1 MRSTNQRPHWGR
13 GLLLAIT
20 TGALLALPAVASAF
34 WNHDWSYRK
43 QITINPSANGIALKG
58 DLSEVPVLVRLH
70 EGVFKFTDANP
81 DGSDLRFVADDDKTP
96 LKFHVE
102 KYDSV
107 FNLAYIWVSI
117 PRVQAADKTTI
128 WMYYGNAHATSA
140 SDARETYDP
149 DQVLVYHFAERGIPA
164 ADSTG
169 YANNSSSTAV
179 PDEMGLIGTGAKFA
193 GAASLLV
200 PASASLALGSGGA
213 STVSFWIKPAAA
225 GSDAILY
232 SRRDGAHA
240 LSIGLDKGAVY
251 VAVSP
256 DSGSPQRTA
265 ATIPLGD
272 KVWHHIA
279 VTTGPQITLYID
291 GAVSS
296 TVSAPAPTLNSPAS
310 IGAESATPGAGAGA
324 VGGFTGEIDEF
335 EISKVARD
343 AAYVQLESDNQGSS
357 GKLLEFG
364 ADEQLSTWSSGYVGI
379 ILRSVTLDGW
389 VVIGILAVMGVL
401 SLAVMFQKTRQVLRA
416 AAANRAF
423 NALQLETRGDLYALN
438 QHVAGLKQGL
448 PEGRRLLVEDA
459 PLFRMF
465 SAGISEL
472 RQRVAAEGIN
482 QQTTPMSAHSIEAIR
497 ATLDSTLVD
506 ELDSLD
512 DTMVVL
518 TLAISGGPFLG
529 LLGTVVGVMITFA
542 AIAASG
548 DVNVNSIAPGIAA
561 ALVATVAGLAVAIP
575 ALFGYNY
582 LTTRIRRM
590 TAQMQ
595 VYIDTFI
602 TRMAENH
609 RSSTGAP
616 GASAPT
622 ARNTTPPQLREPAV
636 E

>member
-1 MRSTNQRPHWGR
+1 MRSTNQRPQWGR

-20 TGALLALPAVASAF
+20 TGGLLALPAVASAF

-43 QITINPSANGIALKG
+43 QITINPGTNGIALKG
-58 DLSEVPVLVRLH
+58 DLADVPVLVRLH

-117 PRVQAADKTTI
+117 PGLHAADKTTI
-128 WMYYGNAHATSA
+128 WMYYGNTHGTSA
-140 SDARETYDP
+140 SESRETYDP
-149 DQVLVYHFAERGIPA
+149 NQVLVYHFAERGVPA

-169 YANNSSSTAV
+169 YANNSTSSAV

-193 GAASLLV
+193 GASSILV
-200 PASASLALGSGGA
+200 PASTSLALGSGGA
-213 STVSFWIKPAAA
+213 STLSFWIKPAAA
-225 GSDAILY
+225 DSDAVLY
-232 SRRDGAHA
+232 ARRDGAHA
-240 LSIGLDKGAVY
+240 LTIGLDKGAVY

-265 ATIPLGD
+265 ATVPLGD
-272 KVWHHIA
+272 KAWHHIA
-279 VTTGPQITLYID
+279 VTTGAQITLYVD

-296 TVSAPAPTLNSPAS
+296 TIGAPAPALNSPAS
-310 IGAESATPGAGAGA
+310 IGGDAATPGAGAGT
-324 VGGFTGEIDEF
+324 VTGGFTGEMDEF

-343 AAYVQLESDNQGSS
+343 AAWVQLEAVNQSS
-357 GKLLEFG
+357 NGKLLEFG

-401 SLAVMFQKTRQVLRA
+401 SWVVMFRKIRQVLRA
-416 AAANRAF
+416 AEANRAF
-423 NALQLETRGDLYALN
+423 NALQLEIGGDLHALN
-438 QHVAGLKQGL
+438 QHLAGLQTGL
-448 PEGRRLLVEDA
+448 PEGRRLLVQDA

-465 SAGISEL
+465 SAGMSEL
-472 RQRVAAEGIN
+472 RQRGDAGFN
-482 QQTTPMSAHSIEAIR
+482 QQTASMSAHSIEAIR
-497 ATLDSTLVD
+497 ARLDSTLVD

-518 TLAISGGPFLG
+518 TIAISGGPFLG

-561 ALVATVAGLAVAIP
+561 
-575 ALFGYNY
+575 
-582 LTTRIRRM
+582 
-590 TAQMQ
+590 

-609 RSSTGAP
+609 RPATDAP
-616 GASAPT
+616 GAT
-622 ARNTTPPQLREPAV
+622 ARNATAPLRREPAV

>member
-1 MRSTNQRPHWGR
+1 M
-13 GLLLAIT
+13 
-20 TGALLALPAVASAF
+20 
-34 WNHDWSYRK
+34 
-43 QITINPSANGIALKG
+43 
-58 DLSEVPVLVRLH
+58 
-70 EGVFKFTDANP
+70 
-81 DGSDLRFVADDDKTP
+81 
-96 LKFHVE
+96 
-102 KYDSV
+102 
-107 FNLAYIWVSI
+107 
-117 PRVQAADKTTI
+117 
-128 WMYYGNAHATSA
+128 
-140 SDARETYDP
+140 
-149 DQVLVYHFAERGIPA
+149 
-164 ADSTG
+164 
-169 YANNSSSTAV
+169 
-179 PDEMGLIGTGAKFA
+179 
-193 GAASLLV
+193 
-200 PASASLALGSGGA
+200 
-213 STVSFWIKPAAA
+213 
-225 GSDAILY
+225 
-232 SRRDGAHA
+232 
-240 LSIGLDKGAVY
+240 
-251 VAVSP
+251 
-256 DSGSPQRTA
+256 
-265 ATIPLGD
+265 
-272 KVWHHIA
+272 
-279 VTTGPQITLYID
+279 
-291 GAVSS
+291 
-296 TVSAPAPTLNSPAS
+296 
-310 IGAESATPGAGAGA
+310 
-324 VGGFTGEIDEF
+324 DEF

-343 AAYVQLESDNQGSS
+343 AAYVQLESVNQGSS

-389 VVIGILAVMGVL
+389 VIIGILGVMGVL
-401 SLAVMFQKTRQVLRA
+401 SVAVMFRKTRQVLRA

-423 NALQLETRGDLYALN
+423 NALQLETGGDLHAFN
-438 QHVAGLKQGL
+438 RHVASLKKGL

-472 RQRVAAEGIN
+472 EQRLDADGMN
-482 QQTTPMSAHSIEAIR
+482 PQTTPMSAHSIEAIR
-497 ATLDSTLVD
+497 ARLDATLVD

-518 TLAISGGPFLG
+518 TIAISGGPFLG

-590 TAQMQ
+590 SAQMQ

-609 RSSTGAP
+609 RPATAAP

-622 ARNTTPPQLREPAV
+622 ARNAAPHLRREPAV